1 MDRYKPIFAG
11 VFIVVIVCGLI
22 FYVRN
27 PKLQARSMLVEAV
40 GEDYFNSFMKLKG
53 VQSTTLRPPK
63 SFTCVVYDYY
73 LQVGNYSTTCEVSF
87 FFDWINRFSRSMG
100 VPPPDNLMPFNVLR
114 EEAISIAIETN
125 FKKCFNITEVGNR
138 LVQLTQRYVEVEAT
152 ILFVER
158 SVNDVPVNRYV
169 WHVVI
174 YLTEKSALSGSLIEV
189 LIDLHIGEVIDSA
202 ELRWS
207 STP

>member
-1 MDRYKPIFAG
+1 MDKYKPIFAG
-11 VFIVVIVCGLI
+11 VAIVIIFCSLI
-22 FYVRN
+22 LYIQSS
-27 PKLQARSMLVEAV
+27 PKLQARSLLVDAV
-40 GEDYFNSFMKLKG
+40 GEDYFKSFMELKG
-53 VQSTTLRPPK
+53 VQSTSLLPPR
-63 SFTCVVYDYY
+63 STVVYDYY
-73 LQVGNYSTTCEVSF
+73 LQVSNYSTTCEVRI
-87 FFDWINRFSRSMG
+87 FFDWMNRFRRSMG
-100 VPPPDNLMPFNVLR
+100 VPSSDNLMPFNVLR

-138 LVQLTQRYVEVEAT
+138 LVQLTQRYVEVEAE

-189 LIDLHIGEVIDSA
+189 LIDLYSGEVIDVA
-202 ELRWS
+202 EIRWT